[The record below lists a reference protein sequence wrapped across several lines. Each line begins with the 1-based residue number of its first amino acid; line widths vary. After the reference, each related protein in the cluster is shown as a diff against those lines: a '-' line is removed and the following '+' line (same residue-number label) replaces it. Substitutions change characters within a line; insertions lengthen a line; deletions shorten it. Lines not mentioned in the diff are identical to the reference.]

1 MFEAFQNFTDD
12 FQKMSKDGFDA
23 AVRSYGEVSKG
34 LQALASKVTD
44 YSKVSLE
51 DATRAFEQLVNAK
64 SIEQAIE
71 IQSQYAKK
79 AFDTYIAELSKLGEL
94 YASVARKT
102 GDRIGCSWAKH
113 RHFAPSCSA
122 TGA

>member
-1 MFEAFQNFTDD
+1 MFEPFQNFTDD

-34 LQALASKVTD
+34 LQAFASKVTD
-44 YSKVSLE
+44 YSKASFE
-51 DATRAFEQLVNAK
+51 DATRAFEQLLNAK

-94 YASVARKT
+94 YAMVARTAIKPVE
-102 GDRIGCSWAKH
+102 RVVAKKV
-113 RHFAPSCSA
+113 A
-122 TGA
+122 